1 MFLSQV
7 QTQVTVLFCDVG
19 LLFVQKEVVAI
30 ISCGHLNF
38 PYIHCCKWN
47 HGFGWTLVVGTKH
60 EPVNPTS
67 IRFFFFSCDNKH
79 VFFVLFERWLQH
91 LSTNKDVLRAS
102 HSSNLHVNTPT
113 FDFFSSPHIQTHPT
127 ESILHFPPWRHITQP
142 VLFFSPTSVAVL
154 FFPPSRLSFLSR
166 MCFIAAID
174 AARARARP
182 CTRSRGSCEPV
193 RPRRRGRL
201 TNSPHCAQTSLFPAL
216 PTCRASRCVVPL
228 ISQKNRRDDV
238 WMERGSSSSI
248 LGGWKRALCIFQRT
262 SPPGQS
268 LS

>member
-1 MFLSQV
+1 MASDEPWWSAPNMSQW
-7 QTQVTVLFCDVG
+7 TQPPLD
-19 LLFVQKEVVAI
+19 
-30 ISCGHLNF
+30 
-38 PYIHCCKWN
+38 
-47 HGFGWTLVVGTKH
+47 
-60 EPVNPTS
+60 
-67 IRFFFFSCDNKH
+67 FFFFHVTTNTCFLCCLNVGCNTSPQTKMFWERLTLQTCTSTHRPSIFFLPPTSKH
-79 VFFVLFERWLQH
+79 IRQSQYCTSPLGGTSRSL
-91 LSTNKDVLRAS
+91 
-102 HSSNLHVNTPT
+102 
-113 FDFFSSPHIQTHPT
+113 FFSSLRH
-127 ESILHFPPWRHITQP
+127 LWRFCSFLLP
-142 VLFFSPTSVAVL
+142 
-154 FFPPSRLSFLSR
+154 RLSFLSC

-174 AARARARP
+174 AAWARARP
-182 CTRSRGSCEPV
+182 CTGSQGSCEPV

-201 TNSPHCAQTSLFPAL
+201 TNSPHRAQTSLFPAL